1 MENFINNSDCFVE
14 LREKIALSQ
23 SRITGVSN
31 NVIINLLLCKWNAK
45 ASFIA
50 LLNQI
55 AGEWML
61 LKY

>member
-14 LREKIALSQ
+14 LREKMLSAN

-45 ASFIA
+45 VSFIA
-50 LLNQI
+50 
-55 AGEWML
+55 
-61 LKY
+61 